1 MQKIKINEK
10 EYKIS
15 FNFGVIKN
23 VTKDCGGITVPQ
35 MIERLSMG
43 DLEVISSV
51 LYHGIKFNHPKFDIK
66 EVDTLSLGEVFKSFE
81 TIGTLMNDTMPQD
94 KEPKKASTKKKK

>member
-1 MQKIKINEK
+1 MQTIKINEQ

-35 MIERLSMG
+35 MIEKLSIG
-43 DLEVISSV
+43 DLEIISSV
-51 LYHGIKFNHPKFDIK
+51 LYHGIKFNHPEFDMK
-66 EVDTLSLGEVFKSFE
+66 EVDTLSLGEVFNSFN
-81 TIGTLMNDTMPQD
+81 TIGELMNDNMPKD
-94 KEPKKASTKKKK
+94 KQPKKTTKRK

>member
-1 MQKIKINEK
+1 MQTIKINEK

-15 FNFGVIKN
+15 FNFGVIKS

-35 MIERLSMG
+35 MIEKLSIG
-43 DLEVISSV
+43 NLEIISSV
-51 LYHGIKFNHPKFDIK
+51 LYHGIKFNHPDFNIK

-81 TIGTLMNDTMPQD
+81 TIGILMNNNMPKD
-94 KEPKKASTKKKK
+94 KEPKKITKKK

>member
-1 MQKIKINEK
+1 MQTIIINEK

-35 MIERLSMG
+35 MIEKLSIG
-43 DLEVISSV
+43 DLETISSV
-51 LYHGIKFNHPKFDIK
+51 LYHGIKFNHPEFDIK

-81 TIGTLMNDTMPQD
+81 TIGTLMNDNMPND
-94 KEPKKASTKKKK
+94 KEPKKTVKKK

>member
-1 MQKIKINEK
+1 MQTIIINEK

-35 MIERLSMG
+35 MIEKLSIG
-43 DLEVISSV
+43 DLETISSF
-51 LYHGIKFNHPKFDIK
+51 LYHGIKFNHPEFDIK

-81 TIGTLMNDTMPQD
+81 TIGTLMNDNMPKD
-94 KEPKKASTKKKK
+94 KEPKKTVKKK

>member
-1 MQKIKINEK
+1 MQTIKINGK

-35 MIERLSMG
+35 MIEKLSIG
-43 DLEVISSV
+43 DLEIISSV
-51 LYHGIKFNHPKFDIK
+51 LYHGIRFNNPNFDIK
-66 EVDTLSLGEVFKSFE
+66 EIDTLSLDEVFKSFE
-81 TIGTLMNDTMPQD
+81 TIGTLINNNMPKD
-94 KEPKKASTKKKK
+94 KQPKKTVKKK

>member
-15 FNFGVIKN
+15 FNFGVIKS

-35 MIERLSMG
+35 MIEKLSIG
-43 DLEVISSV
+43 DLEIISSV
-51 LYHGIKFNHPKFDIK
+51 LYHGIKFNHTEFDIK
-66 EVDTLSLGEVFKSFE
+66 EVDTLSLEEVFKSFE
-81 TIGTLMNDTMPQD
+81 TIGTLINDDMPKD
-94 KEPKKASTKKKK
+94 KEPKKTTKKK

>member
-15 FNFGVIKN
+15 FNFGVIKSVCKECN
-23 VTKDCGGITVPQ
+23 CTTPQ
-35 MIERLSMG
+35 MIERLSRG

-51 LYHGIKFNHPKFDIK
+51 LTHGILFNHPNFDTK

-81 TIGTLMNDTMPQD
+81 TIGALMNNNMPQD
-94 KEPKKASTKKKK
+94 KEPKKTTKMK